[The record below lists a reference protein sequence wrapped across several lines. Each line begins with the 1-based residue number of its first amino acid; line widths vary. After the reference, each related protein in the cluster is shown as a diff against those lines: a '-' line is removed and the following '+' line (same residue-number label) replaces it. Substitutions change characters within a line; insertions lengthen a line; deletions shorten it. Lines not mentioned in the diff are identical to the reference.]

1 MTKQRLTKQRLTKEQ
16 AAIIGAYTGVT
27 CGPFSDIQEYA
38 EKKLGR
44 QIWTNE
50 FGRNDLVKKLEIASK
65 QDFLDI
71 CFVGDKE

>member
-1 MTKQRLTKQRLTKEQ
+1 MIKQRLTKQRLTKEQ

-27 CGPFSDIQEYA
+27 CGLFSDIHEYA
-38 EKKLGR
+38 ETKLGR

-50 FGRNDLVKKLEIASK
+50 FGRNDLVNELKIASK

-71 CFVGDKE
+71 CFVKDKE